1 MEEKTI
7 VQSLA
12 ALAQPFRLR
21 VFRAL
26 VVAGANGSTPSVLSE
41 QLAIPATTLSF
52 HLKELTYAGLVSQER
67 EGRNIV
73 YKAAFEQ
80 MTQLMGYLLENCCQ
94 GGASKSCLPM
104 KSLRSKC

>member
-1 MEEKTI
+1 MEEKTV

-26 VVAGANGSTPSVLSE
+26 VVAGSAGSTPSVLSDR
-41 QLAIPATTLSF
+41 LSIPSTTLSF

-94 GGASKSCLPM
+94 GSACSPVKKTPKKG
-104 KSLRSKC
+104 

>member
-1 MEEKTI
+1 MEEKN
-7 VQSLA
+7 VVHALA

-26 VVAGANGSTPSVLSE
+26 VVAGDEGSTPSVLSE
-41 QLAIPATTLSF
+41 QLAIPSTTLSF

-73 YKAAFEQ
+73 YKAAFEK
-80 MTQLMGYLLENCCQ
+80 MTQLMGYLLKNCCQ
-94 GGASKSCLPM
+94 GSPCLTVKKISKRC
-104 KSLRSKC
+104 

>member
-1 MEEKTI
+1 MEEKTV

-26 VVAGANGSTPSVLSE
+26 VIAGANGNTPSVLSE

-80 MTQLMGYLLENCCQ
+80 MTQLMSYLLENCCQ
-94 GGASKSCLPM
+94 GGASKACPPIKPL
-104 KSLRSKC
+104 KSKC

>member
-1 MEEKTI
+1 MEEKN
-7 VQSLA
+7 VVHALA

-26 VVAGANGSTPSVLSE
+26 VVAGRVGSTPSVLSE
-41 QLAIPATTLSF
+41 QLDIPSTTLSF

-73 YKAAFEQ
+73 YKAAVEQ
-80 MTQLMGYLLENCCQ
+80 MTQLMDYLLENCCQ
-94 GGASKSCLPM
+94 GTAFSSVKKTSKRC
-104 KSLRSKC
+104 

>member
-1 MEEKTI
+1 MEEKTV

-26 VVAGANGSTPSVLSE
+26 VVAGTSGSTPSVLSE
-41 QLAIPATTLSF
+41 QLAIPSTTLSF
-52 HLKELTYAGLVSQER
+52 HLKELTYSGLVSQER

-94 GGASKSCLPM
+94 GSTSKTCQPT
-104 KSLRSKC
+104 KKQSKGC

>member
-1 MEEKTI
+1 MEEKTV

-26 VVAGANGSTPSVLSE
+26 VVAGSSGSTPSVLSE
-41 QLAIPATTLSF
+41 QLAIPSTTLSF

-80 MTQLMGYLLENCCQ
+80 MTQLVGYLLENCCQ
-94 GGASKSCLPM
+94 GSSCSPV
-104 KSLRSKC
+104 KKTPKRG

>member
-1 MEEKTI
+1 MEEKTV

-41 QLAIPATTLSF
+41 QLTIPATTLSF

-94 GGASKSCLPM
+94 GSDSKTCLPTKA
-104 KSLRSKC
+104 KSPRC

>member
-1 MEEKTI
+1 MEEKTV

-26 VVAGANGSTPSVLSE
+26 VVAGSSGSTPSVLSE
-41 QLAIPATTLSF
+41 QLAIPSTTLSF

-94 GGASKSCLPM
+94 GSSCSPV
-104 KSLRSKC
+104 KKTPKRS

>member
-1 MEEKTI
+1 MEEKLV

-26 VVAGANGSTPSVLSE
+26 VIAGTAGSTPSVLSE

-52 HLKELTYAGLVSQER
+52 HLKELTHAGLISQER
-67 EGRNIV
+67 EGRNLV

-80 MTQLMGYLLENCCQ
+80 MTQLMSYLLENCCQ
-94 GGASKSCLPM
+94 GSSNKGCPPTTTSTL
-104 KSLRSKC
+104 KC

>member
-1 MEEKTI
+1 MEEKT
-7 VQSLA
+7 VVHSLA

-26 VVAGANGSTPSVLSE
+26 VVAGSEGSTPSVLSE
-41 QLAIPATTLSF
+41 QLAIPSTTLSF

-94 GGASKSCLPM
+94 GGTCSPVKKTLRKS
-104 KSLRSKC
+104 

>member
-1 MEEKTI
+1 MEEKTV

-26 VVAGANGSTPSVLSE
+26 VVAGNAGSTPSVLSD
-41 QLAIPATTLSF
+41 QLTIPSTTLSF
-52 HLKELTYAGLVSQER
+52 HLKELTYAGLISQER

-73 YKAAFEQ
+73 YKAAFAQ
-80 MTQLMGYLLENCCQ
+80 MTQLMAYLLENCCQ
-94 GGASKSCLPM
+94 GSACAPVKKTPKKGS
-104 KSLRSKC
+104 R